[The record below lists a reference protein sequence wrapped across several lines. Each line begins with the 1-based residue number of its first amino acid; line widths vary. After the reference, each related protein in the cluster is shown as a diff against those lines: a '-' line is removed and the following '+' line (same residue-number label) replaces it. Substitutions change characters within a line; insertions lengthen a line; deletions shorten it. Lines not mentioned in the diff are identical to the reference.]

1 MRRKDKEMS
10 DPAEIEAVIAE
21 AQVGRLAMCDGEQPY
36 VVPVCFGYRDGAFY
50 IHSAAE
56 GRKIGILK
64 KNPQVCLELEAG
76 VALKPG
82 RKACDWGMHFRSV
95 IAFGTISFLEDAAAR
110 RAGLDIIMAHYG
122 SAEFEYRPEALA
134 KTTVLR
140 MDVTEMTGKRAGNNS
155 GG

>member
-21 AQVGRLAMCDGEQPY
+21 ATVCRVAMCDDGRPY
-36 VVPVCFGYRDGAFY
+36 VVPLSFGYRNRAFY
-50 IHSAAE
+50 FHSASE
-56 GRKIGILK
+56 GRKVDILK
-64 KNPQVCLELEAG
+64 KKPEVCIELEAG

-95 IAFGTISFLEDAAAR
+95 IAFGTVSFLEDGAAR

-122 SAEFEYRPEALA
+122 LGEFDYRPEALA

-140 MDVTEMTGKRAGNNS
+140 VDVREMTGKRS
-155 GG
+155 G